1 MIRLAEE
8 SDIDA
13 VLPWVP
19 ADVSR
24 EMIASRLGP
33 FTFAGEVDGQV
44 VCMYGIRFFLFQAP
58 QAWLL
63 STPALG
69 RHRIAFLRANRDF
82 IRWAR
87 AEFGVIES
95 LVRCNNDVSRR
106 WLEWLGFHVCD
117 SDGPLIRMSLH
128 VE

>member
-1 MIRLAEE
+1 
-8 SDIDA
+8 
-13 VLPWVP
+13 
-19 ADVSR
+19 
-24 EMIASRLGP
+24 
-33 FTFAGEVDGQV
+33 
-44 VCMYGIRFFLFQAP
+44 MYGIRFFLFQAP

-63 STPALG
+63 STPGLA

-87 AEFGVIES
+87 EEFGVIES

-106 WLEWLGFHVCD
+106 WLEWLGFRACG